1 MRPHYLHSPPSLP
14 SPPNYCACLASDA
27 DIIST
32 SAPVLL
38 PESVGEGV
46 LISAYDA
53 PYMRRTNH
61 TGAATRL
68 GTCVSADNDVLG
80 TAIE

>member
-1 MRPHYLHSPPSLP
+1 MCVRRHNAFEY
-14 SPPNYCACLASDA
+14 NM
-27 DIIST
+27 
-32 SAPVLL
+32 
-38 PESVGEGV
+38 

-68 GTCVSADNDVLG
+68 VGTCVSANNDVLG
-80 TAIE
+80 TAIEYRILHCPGPPNVHCRD

>member
-1 MRPHYLHSPPSLP
+1 MQCTRYQTSTRSTHLTAWGGEITVLEFGIRYYTWYL
-14 SPPNYCACLASDA
+14 
-27 DIIST
+27 
-32 SAPVLL
+32 
-38 PESVGEGV
+38 V

>member
-1 MRPHYLHSPPSLP
+1 MMQDAPDDHN
-14 SPPNYCACLASDA
+14 NY
-27 DIIST
+27 T
-32 SAPVLL
+32 
-38 PESVGEGV
+38 VGFCIV
-46 LISAYDA
+46 KRIAVSQLLISAYDA

-68 GTCVSADNDVLG
+68 GTCMSANNDVLG

>member
-1 MRPHYLHSPPSLP
+1 MPCIGTWYL
-14 SPPNYCACLASDA
+14 
-27 DIIST
+27 
-32 SAPVLL
+32 
-38 PESVGEGV
+38 V